1 MDSLN
6 VLVIAYYFPP
16 MALSGVQRISKFV
29 KYLPEYG
36 WNPIVLTTSA
46 PYYQYDYSLLDE
58 LIEKNIKIYRT
69 DENLSKSTK
78 KINKTNL
85 ETKED
90 NENFGE
96 NQKNINNSDHF
107 TLSYPGRL
115 RQRLQAIILQTIFQ
129 PDSRRMW
136 KKKALKTAEKI
147 FEENE
152 IDLILATAPPFTDF
166 LVAEELSDKYNIPF
180 ILDYRDLWVD
190 NPYYFYSTI
199 FHKNYAVKLE
209 NRILTKAARTIV
221 ITREMKNAILQR
233 YRFLNHNDIT
243 IIPHGYDQEDI
254 EKAKSHQQH
263 TPEIFPLN
271 NNIKHSKF
279 IITHSGLFSQDLT
292 PKYLFQA
299 VSELIQEKPEMK
311 DTLEIRMVGI
321 MQKKFLKMINK
332 LNLQENIKTL
342 GYLNHIQS
350 VQALV
355 QSYVLWL
362 MMPNGLVTPGRLFEY
377 LGARKPIIFS
387 SPKSELTQI
396 VESTGAGIITSPN
409 DMKELKKAI
418 LNYYN
423 LWKKNS
429 LPIPNESVVE
439 KYERK
444 ELTRQLAKEL
454 AYCVKL
460 FR

>member
-29 KYLPEYG
+29 KYLPEFG
-36 WNPIVLTTSA
+36 WNPIVLTTNA
-46 PYYQYDYSLLDE
+46 PYYQFDNSLLDE
-58 LIEKNIKIYRT
+58 LIQKNIKIYRT
-69 DENLSKSTK
+69 DENRSKSLK
-78 KINKTNL
+78 NNNKQNS
-85 ETKED
+85 EEKN
-90 NENFGE
+90 NENLGE
-96 NQKNINNSDHF
+96 YKRNINNNNQF
-107 TLSYPGRL
+107 TFSYPGRF

-136 KKKALKTAEKI
+136 KKKALKTAETI
-147 FEENE
+147 FQEND

-190 NPYYFYSTI
+190 NPYYIYTTV

-221 ITREMKNAILQR
+221 ITREMKNRLLQR

-243 IIPHGYDQEDI
+243 IIPHGYDQEDFD
-254 EKAKSHQQH
+254 KARTFQQN
-263 TPEIFPLN
+263 TSEIFPLN
-271 NNIKHSKF
+271 KNTKKSKF

-321 MQKKFLKMINK
+321 LQKKFIKMINK
-332 LNLQENIKTL
+332 LNLQDNVKAP

-350 VQALV
+350 LQALL
-355 QSYVLWL
+355 QSDVLWL

-387 SPKSELTQI
+387 SPKSDLTQI
-396 VESTGAGIITSPN
+396 VESTGAGIITQPN
-409 DMKELKKAI
+409 DVKELKKAI

-429 LPIPNESVVE
+429 LPIPNESVIE